1 MRPKKYPYS
10 GVAKTKQKTKEDK
23 LELVAF
29 PNIAI
34 RKDML
39 KHIFSVVKNHD
50 NTTII
55 YIRFFKLFEGYK
67 EQKFKVNL
75 SYEETM
81 KILNLEIKE

>member
-1 MRPKKYPYS
+1 MRPKKYPYL
-10 GVAKTKQKTKEDK
+10 GAVKAKEATRKDK
-23 LELVAF
+23 LDLVAF

-34 RKDML
+34 RKDL
-39 KHIFSVVKNHD
+39 LRNIYTVVKNYD

-55 YIRFFKLFEGYK
+55 HIRFFKLFEGYK

-81 KILNLEIKE
+81 RILNLEAGI

>member
-1 MRPKKYPYS
+1 MRPKKYPYL
-10 GVAKTKQKTKEDK
+10 GAVKAKEATQKDK
-23 LELVAF
+23 LDLVAF

-34 RKDML
+34 RKDL
-39 KHIFSVVKNHD
+39 LRNIYTVVKNYD

-55 YIRFFKLFEGYK
+55 HIRFFKLFEGYK

-81 KILNLEIKE
+81 RILNLEAGI

>member
-10 GVAKTKQKTKEDK
+10 GVAKTKKTTKEDK
-23 LELVAF
+23 LDLVVF

-34 RKDML
+34 RKDL
-39 KHIFSVVKNHD
+39 LRHIYTVVKNHD

-55 YIRFFKLFEGYK
+55 HISFFKLFEEYK
-67 EQKFKVNL
+67 EQKFKINL

-81 KILNLEIKE
+81 RILNLEVGI

>member
-10 GVAKTKQKTKEDK
+10 GTKKTKETTQEDK

-34 RKDML
+34 RKNLL
-39 KHIFSVVKNHD
+39 KHIYTVVKNHD
-50 NTTII
+50 GATII
-55 YIRFFKLFEGYK
+55 FFKIPKIFGYE
-67 EQKFKVNL
+67 EQRARINL

-81 KILNLEIKE
+81 KILNSC

>member
-1 MRPKKYPYS
+1 MRPKKYPYL
-10 GVAKTKQKTKEDK
+10 GTAKAEKKTKKEK

-34 RKDML
+34 KKDIL

-55 YIRFFKLFEGYK
+55 YFRFYK
-67 EQKFKVNL
+67 IFGAYEEQEFKVNL
-75 SYEETM
+75 SYEETL
-81 KILNLEIKE
+81 KILNLEVE